1 MLQILNEKSELIGTR
16 PDLSDEQLLE
26 MYSGMVLI
34 RNLDRKFANLNLQG
48 RMASYYKMEGQD
60 AQFAAGM
67 ALDKKND
74 WLVPAYR
81 DMGIWHAKGM
91 GLETIA
97 RLWMGAQDYKWDVT
111 GTRISSPSGT
121 VGTHVAHGTGVGYIT
136 KIEGRSEVCL
146 TVCGD
151 GATSTPDFSA
161 ALNFAGVWKTNTIF
175 LVQNNGWAEETPFSQ
190 QTASASIAVRA
201 KGYGLN
207 AIEVDGM
214 DPLAV
219 YAAVRQSREYA
230 LSGNGATLIDMK
242 TYRYSPHMVSAFD
255 PRPQEEQ
262 DYWLERD
269 PVPRFEIFLRREGL
283 LNDAKVEAIQR
294 EANQRVEAVVALVE
308 NAEKDVGTPGVEYLV
323 RNTYEKVHPTLQE
336 QAAEWAE
343 FGNMAAPQ
351 FADSEKWEI
360 GHDQVPTGG
369 ETRKWCIREA
379 LNAAL
384 DHAMSERANT
394 VILGEDVA
402 LVGGQFRV
410 TANLMDKYGKGR
422 VVDTPLCEIGIL
434 GTAIGMALAGARPV
448 AEIMFAGF
456 TNTAIDQIIGHAAR
470 WRWRYKNMKTMPL
483 VVRMGHGSGV
493 GAHEYHIDSPETM
506 FAHAPGLIVVYPS
519 SPIEAKGLLAAALE
533 SEDPVIFFE
542 PMLMYNTPRELVPV
556 EHYTLP
562 LGRAAIK
569 AEGADVTVVTYGN
582 MVPVCI
588 KAAKSSTASVEV
600 IDLRTIS
607 PWDQETVLKSVEKTG
622 RLVVVTEPCRTAGI
636 GSDIVATVSQKAF
649 LSMNAAPVQVTGLD
663 GFRPVR
669 QLEKLAL
676 IQSNHVITAIDKV
689 MAG

>member
-1 MLQILNEKSELIGTR
+1 MFQILNEKSQLVGER
-16 PDLSDEQLLE
+16 PDLSNEQLLE

-34 RNLDRKFANLNLQG
+34 RTLDRKFANLNLQG

-67 ALDKKND
+67 ALNTEKD

-91 GLETIA
+91 ALETIA
-97 RLWMGAQDYKWDVT
+97 RVWLGAQDYKWDVN
-111 GTRISSPSGT
+111 GTRITSPCGT
-121 VGTHVAHGTGVGYIT
+121 IGTQMPHGTGVGYT
-136 KIEGRSEVCL
+136 LKIENREEVCL

-175 LVQNNGWAEETPFSQ
+175 LVQNNGWAEETPMAQ
-190 QTASASIAVRA
+190 QTASPSIAERA

-219 YAAVRQSREYA
+219 YQAVAEARQHA
-230 LSGNGATLIDMK
+230 LAGNGATLVEMK

-269 PVPRFEIFLRREGL
+269 PLPRYEIFLRNEGL
-283 LNDAKVEAIQR
+283 LDDTKVDAIHKAALDTVETVIEKVES
-294 EANQRVEAVVALVE
+294 
-308 NAEKDVGTPGVEYLV
+308 AEKEAGMPGVEYMV
-323 RNTYEKVHPTLQE
+323 RNTYEKVHPALQE
-336 QAAEWAE
+336 QAEEWAE
-343 FGNMAAPQ
+343 LAGMAKPE
-351 FADSEKWEI
+351 FSDEEKWEI
-360 GHDQVPTGG
+360 GQDEVPTGG
-369 ETRKWCIREA
+369 EIQKWCIREA
-379 LNAAL
+379 LNAAI
-384 DHAMSERANT
+384 DHAMAARDNT
-394 VILGEDVA
+394 LLLGEDIA

-410 TANLMDKYGKGR
+410 TENMMDKYGKDR

-434 GTAIGMALAGARPV
+434 GTSVGMVHAGSRV
-448 AEIMFAGF
+448 VSEIMFAGF

-470 WRWRYKNMKTMPL
+470 FRWRYKGQKKMPL

-493 GAHEYHIDSPETM
+493 GGHEYHIDSPETM
-506 FAHAPGLIVVYPS
+506 FAHAPGLTVVYPS
-519 SPIEAKGLLAAALE
+519 SPIEAKGLMAAALE
-533 SEDPVIFFE
+533 SDDPVIFFE
-542 PMLMYNTPRELVPV
+542 PMLMYNTPREKVPT

-562 LGRAAIK
+562 LGRAAVK
-569 AEGADVTVVTYGN
+569 AEGSDVTVVTYGN
-582 MVPVCI
+582 MLPACM
-588 KAAKSSTASVEV
+588 KAAKLSSASVEV

-636 GSDIVATVSQKAF
+636 GADIVATVSQKSIYN
-649 LSMNAAPVQVTGLD
+649 LEAAPVQVTGLD
-663 GFRPVR
+663 GFRPIR
-669 QLEKLAL
+669 QLEKMAL
-676 IQSNHVITAIDKV
+676 IQPNHVIAAIDKV
-689 MAG
+689 LAN